1 MGWAMIAKGLLMMS
15 MKQKVQQVKT
25 EEIYG
30 KAMYLPVIY
39 LMVMTPGALLVL
51 GSALIVSV
59 GVVQFYPQYFFPT
72 DFVLTLGAVA
82 LLGSGF
88 SYLAFQMV
96 LKQVLWREETFV
108 TSAPQIEDKLAQA
121 IAPIKNQFMQ
131 EQAML
136 MSALRERKTKS
147 RDHTQTLVKDVH

>member
-30 KAMYLPVIY
+30 KAVYLPAIY
-39 LMVMTPGALLVL
+39 LMVMAPGALLIL
-51 GSALIVSV
+51 GSALLVSA
-59 GVVQFYPQYFFPT
+59 GVVQFYPQYFYPT
-72 DFVLTLGAVA
+72 DLVLTLGAVA

-88 SYLAFQMV
+88 TYLAFQMI
-96 LKQVLWREETFV
+96 LKQVLWREETSLV
-108 TSAPQIEDKLAQA
+108 TTPQIEDRIAQA
-121 IAPIKNQFMQ
+121 VGPIRNQFMQ

-136 MSALRERKTKS
+136 MAALRERKTKS
-147 RDHTQTLVKDVH
+147 RDHIQSLVKDVH

>member
-15 MKQKVQQVKT
+15 MKQRVQQVKT

-30 KAMYLPVIY
+30 KAVYLPAIY
-39 LMVMTPGALLVL
+39 LMVMAPGALLIL
-51 GSALIVSV
+51 GSALIVSA
-59 GVVQFYPQYFFPT
+59 GVVQFYPQYFYPT
-72 DFVLTLGAVA
+72 DFILTLGAVA
-82 LLGSGF
+82 ILGSGF

-96 LKQVLWREETFV
+96 LKQVLWREETTAV
-108 TSAPQIEDKLAQA
+108 SAPQIEDKLAQA
-121 IAPIKNQFMQ
+121 IGPIKNQFMQ

-147 RDHTQTLVKDVH
+147 RDHIQSLVKDVH